1 MHFLSIYSHLNFSS
15 SGLGNSLGQG
25 FGLGT
30 SPSQGLGGGVGLG
43 LGLGLGVGSGVGVSG
58 SGSLGTGGGVGG
70 SVGVGLGGGLG
81 GTGGVGLG
89 GSGSLVANPLKPIH
103 VIHTPTAV
111 GRISWRPASL
121 SDTRVQRNQ
130 LQLATSSPDRGE
142 ISVWDVNMPNIPIC
156 ILKGHSNEACTGI
169 SWLDTPLHTTSSTTS
184 PTSSSNS
191 SASNIK
197 SESVEIKSNFLSR
210 KQTPS
215 PPIPK
220 IIPGSGPGSGPGS
233 ALNSTNSTTEWMD
246 VYQHILSTGKDGKL
260 YVQDVRNGMFPR
272 QHIARA
278 MAAISSRGHVAYQR
292 GEVSRVRFVV
302 IHFLV
307 TASLLFYFIFVVLF
321 FILLFF
327 ILFLF
332 FFF

>member
-1 MHFLSIYSHLNFSS
+1 M
-15 SGLGNSLGQG
+15 
-25 FGLGT
+25 
-30 SPSQGLGGGVGLG
+30 GGGVGLG
-43 LGLGLGVGSGVGVSG
+43 LGLGLGLGAGSGVGVSG
-58 SGSLGTGGGVGG
+58 SVGMSG
-70 SVGVGLGGGLG
+70 SVGLGVGLGGGLG
-81 GTGGVGLG
+81 VGGSVGLG

-169 SWLDTPLHTTSSTTS
+169 SWLDTPLHTTSST
-184 PTSSSNS
+184 SSSTSTFS
-191 SASNIK
+191 STASSHSNIK

-215 PPIPK
+215 PPITK

-278 MAAISSRGHVAYQR
+278 MATISSRGHVAYQR

-302 IHFLV
+302 IHFFV
-307 TASLLFYFIFVVLF
+307 TASLLFYCIFVVLF

-327 ILFLF
+327 ILF
-332 FFF
+332 